1 MSFLRVALRGSLPG
15 GEVWSVNPAFNET
28 TNTTI
33 WNQAE
38 GQAAAD
44 AIGALAVPAALGN
57 LHSNIAPRVR
67 VRVERR
73 LDDNTLLGAA
83 EAAWVGGTPPV
94 QGGQMPFQTSCV
106 ISLRSNVPGG
116 SGRGRL
122 YWPALGAQVSGTTL
136 RLNNPTTSAVA
147 TAAATYFDGI
157 ATALKNAFHPVPSL
171 IDVDLAVYSP
181 TLQSKQRIVRLE
193 VGDILDTQN
202 RRRDRLVEARSVVAM
217 P

>member
-1 MSFLRVALRGSLPG
+1 MSFIRVSLRGSLPG

-28 TNTTI
+28 TDVVS
-33 WNQAE
+33 WSQSE

-44 AIGALAVPAALGN
+44 AIGALVVPAALGT
-57 LHSNIAPRVR
+57 LHSSLAPRVR

-73 LDDNTLLGAA
+73 TDANVLLGAA
-83 EAAWVGGTPPV
+83 EAAWVGGTAPT
-94 QGGQMPFQTSCV
+94 QGGQLPFQTSCV

-122 YWPALGAQVSGTTL
+122 YWPAIGAAVSGATL
-136 RLNNPTTSAVA
+136 RLSNPTTSAVA
-147 TAAATYFDGI
+147 TAAATYLDGI
-157 ATALKNAFHPVPSL
+157 ATALKNAFAPSPSL
-171 IDVDLAVYSP
+171 IDYDLAVYSP

-202 RRRDRLVEARSVVAM
+202 RRRDRLVEARSVVPM